1 MVTDPF
7 ASARGT
13 RDTISPP
20 GSERSPRIGHGNSL
34 QYSFL
39 GNPRDRGAW
48 WASVHRAEKSW
59 DTTEQWSIH
68 TGGQEE
74 LCQPM
79 AAEPNRKTNPF
90 FPGKDSIITLP
101 TSFQFSLV
109 TQSCPTLCDPMKHI
123 ARRASL
129 SITNSQSPPKP
140 MSIVSVM
147 PSNHLILCH
156 PLLLLPSIFQH
167 WGLFK

>member
-1 MVTDPF
+1 MGTHSSILAWEIPGTEEHGGPVSTGP
-7 ASARGT
+7 RRVGT
-13 RDTISPP
+13 R
-20 GSERSPRIGHGNSL
+20 
-34 QYSFL
+34 Q
-39 GNPRDRGAW
+39 
-48 WASVHRAEKSW
+48 
-59 DTTEQWSIH
+59 QWCIH
-68 TGGQEE
+68 TGGREE

-101 TSFQFSLV
+101 TSFQFSSV

-129 SITNSQSPPKP
+129 SITKSQSPPKP
-140 MSIVSVM
+140 ISIVSVM

-156 PLLLLPSIFQH
+156 PLLLPSIFQH